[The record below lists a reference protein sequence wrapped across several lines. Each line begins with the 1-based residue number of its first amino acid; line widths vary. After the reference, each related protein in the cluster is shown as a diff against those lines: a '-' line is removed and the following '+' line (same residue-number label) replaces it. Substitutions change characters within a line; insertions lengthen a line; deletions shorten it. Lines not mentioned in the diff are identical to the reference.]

1 MKEKMKEKK
10 STRQGFGEAL
20 LEEGKKKK
28 DLIVLTADLREST
41 RVKEFSEKFP
51 EQFVECGVAEQ
62 NMIGIAA
69 GLALAGKTAVTTS
82 FGVFTPG
89 RTLDQIRINVCY
101 NQADVKIAA
110 THCGINTGE
119 DGATHQALEDIAI
132 MRTMPNMTVISPC
145 DYNEA
150 KKATKAMLKVKGPCY
165 LRLGRAKANIII
177 RMTDKFEIGKIRVL
191 KKGKDATIIATGY
204 MVEKTLN
211 AAKTLEKEGIKVS
224 VIDCHTIKPL
234 DKEIIRFAKR
244 TKAIVTAEEHQI
256 AGGLGSAVAEM
267 LSQEYPVPIE
277 FIGIKDR
284 FGQSGKAEELYKLY
298 GLDEKSITKAVKK
311 AIKRKGSKQ

>member
-1 MKEKMKEKK
+1 
-10 STRQGFGEAL
+10 
-20 LEEGKKKK
+20 
-28 DLIVLTADLREST
+28 
-41 RVKEFSEKFP
+41 
-51 EQFVECGVAEQ
+51 
-62 NMIGIAA
+62 
-69 GLALAGKTAVTTS
+69 
-82 FGVFTPG
+82 
-89 RTLDQIRINVCY
+89 
-101 NQADVKIAA
+101 
-110 THCGINTGE
+110 

-150 KKATKAMLKVKGPCY
+150 KKATKAMLKIIKGPCY
-165 LRLGRAKANIII
+165 LRLGRAKANIIT
-177 RMTDKFEIGKIRVL
+177 RMTDKFEIGKINVL
-191 KKGKDATIIATGY
+191 KRGKDATIIATGY
-204 MVEKTLN
+204 MVEKALN

-234 DKEIIRFAKR
+234 DREIIQFAKR

-277 FIGIKDR
+277 FIGVKDR